1 MTKIAYSKAALKS
14 LARIPAE
21 TTALIQKKIAQYA
34 VDPTSLSA
42 MVKRL
47 KGSRYLRLRVGDFRV
62 IFNVEKGVMLI
73 LDVGDRKDVYD

>member
-1 MTKIAYSKAALKS
+1 MMKIAYSKAALKS

-34 VDPTSLSA
+34 ADPTSLSA